1 MDNRKIS
8 IFSYPLIL
16 IIHIYRYTLS
26 PLIGNQCRFYPTCS
40 HYAEEAVKKHGA
52 FRGLIM
58 AIRRLFRCHP
68 WHEGGYDP
76 VPDEIPTGKLTE
88 RSFG

>member
-1 MDNRKIS
+1 MNNRKIS

-16 IIHIYRYTLS
+16 IIYVYRYTLS

-52 FRGLIM
+52 WRGSIM
-58 AIRRLFRCHP
+58 AVRRLFRCHP

-76 VPDEIPTGKLTE
+76 VPDERQAGKLTE